1 MIARMDSGVE
11 NFRYPARAIKY
22 NRLMQW
28 IKHATKTIPSLK
40 SHQIINIALVPL
52 VSFHKKSPKSNDLR
66 LLVDLAKGCFEVLPF
81 LSVSGG

>member
-52 VSFHKKSPKSNDLR
+52 VSFHKKKPQVKR
-66 LLVDLAKGCFEVLPF
+66 LEA
-81 LSVSGG
+81 LS